1 MIWQGTEIA
10 LFKLEIGWMSHKT
23 CDSPWQIYRKRDNSK
38 TNTNTKKLNWD
49 YNFFFR
55 FVYHFRVLCRSMS
68 MSMSC
73 DYCMMDLYF
82 VFLLF
87 LNCKCIE
94 QTYMCLSPHHLSGIV
109 LNVALQYVITVDAFT
124 IWVHLLLFCP
134 LYPHTRRPTLTHLHT
149 TRSSNP
155 FSYCTGVCSCVCE
168 IYRILHSECLL

>member
-1 MIWQGTEIA
+1 
-10 LFKLEIGWMSHKT
+10 MSHKT
-23 CDSPWQIYRKRDNSK
+23 CDSPWQIYRKRDKSK

-49 YNFFFR
+49 YNFFLR

-124 IWVHLLLFCP
+124 IRVHLLLFCP
-134 LYPHTRRPTLTHLHT
+134 LYPHTQTHTYTLTHNKIIKSIFILY
-149 TRSSNP
+149 RCV
-155 FSYCTGVCSCVCE
+155 FVCMWNISHIALRMFIIIVIRY
-168 IYRILHSECLL
+168 IYTL